1 MIDQDHWLTTRKLPE
16 IYKKI
21 KDDDHQNWLDKDKI
35 SGIDNGTVTE
45 NLEAKTKWQSATI
58 INSTVYQ
65 WQRDIAD
72 LDKYRAELVSRV
84 DGYAAKNA

>member
-45 NLEAKTKWQSATI
+45 NSEAKSKW
-58 INSTVYQ
+58 
-65 WQRDIAD
+65 
-72 LDKYRAELVSRV
+72 
-84 DGYAAKNA
+84 